1 MLCKGV
7 EEGEKDIYIYIRGC
21 TVHIYTP
28 GGNKGFRQGWMVR
41 GGGGEVRSIVPDGTQ
56 TSSIRVPP
64 IIRRV
69 SASRTPASP
78 TSILHM
84 HTGEEM
90 GSLYT
95 A

>member
-7 EEGEKDIYIYIRGC
+7 EEGEKDIYIYIYIYEG
-21 TVHIYTP
+21 VPFHIYTL

-78 TSILHM
+78 RPV
-84 HTGEEM
+84 
-90 GSLYT
+90 
-95 A
+95 